1 MAKYSKRADGR
12 YCTTITVT
20 IDGEKKKK
28 TVYGKTVREVDDK
41 VAEIRASSN
50 KGIVVDDRSVT
61 VQEWADMWYNLYK
74 ANKSVNTQQMYS
86 VAMNH
91 IVKELGTYRLSDLK
105 KHMLQTLLN
114 KRVEEGHIRSAEII
128 RLTLKQ
134 MIAAAI
140 DEQYIFV
147 DISKGLT
154 VPKSQKSE
162 KKPLSLDEV
171 ARIKGSELTVKE
183 RAFIY
188 VLLYTGI
195 RKGEA
200 LALDWSDVDNKNN
213 KIHINKNLIYAGHRA
228 EVKDSPKTAAG
239 IRSIPIPKELADA
252 LNEYKDGEG
261 IVFPQL
267 TAVEKYMTSSSF
279 TKFWNEILKK
289 INLDRKITPHIL
301 RHTYATRLYYAGVDI
316 KQAQYL
322 LGHSSIQVTLGIYT
336 HLDNE
341 RIEKDIDK
349 LENLY

>member
-20 IDGEKKKK
+20 LDGEKKKK

-41 VAEIRASSN
+41 IAELRASSN
-50 KGIVVDDRSVT
+50 KGVVVDDRST
-61 VQEWADMWYNLYK
+61 TLAEWAETWYNLYK

-86 VAMNH
+86 VAVRH
-91 IVKELGTYRLSDLK
+91 IVKALGTYRLSDLK

-114 KRVEEGHIRSAEII
+114 KRVAEGHIRSAEVI

-134 MIAAAI
+134 MISAAI

-154 VPKSQKSE
+154 VPKQQKNE
-162 KKPLSLDEV
+162 KEPLNLDEV
-171 ARIKGSELTVKE
+171 EQIKAAELTVKE
-183 RAFIY
+183 KAFVY
-188 VLLYTGI
+188 TLLYTGI

-200 LALDWSDVDNKNN
+200 LALNWSDVDFAAN
-213 KIHINKNLIYAGHRA
+213 KIHINKNLIYVGHHT

-239 IRSIPIPKELADA
+239 KRSIPIPKDLADV
-252 LNEYKDGEG
+252 LKEYKDGDG

-267 TAVEKYMTSSSF
+267 TADTYMTSSSF
-279 TKFWNEILKK
+279 TKFWNGITKK

-322 LGHSSIQVTLGIYT
+322 LGHSSVQVTLGIYT
-336 HLDNE
+336 HLDKKQN
-341 RIEKDIDK
+341 EKDVDK